1 MMLEK
6 KLWLVFLLISY
17 FVSAQTK
24 GVVVD
29 ESGKPIPYV
38 NIWVE
43 NENIGTT
50 SEENGEFSIAASAN
64 KNLIFSILGFEK
76 RIIKASDVSNVIMK
90 AVLFQLDEVVIA
102 RHFETKKIEI
112 GQINNS
118 ILEAFDN
125 GPRIDVKFFPYE
137 AAYKKTKFIK
147 KVSILTDSRIDNAT
161 VKIHFYKAD
170 ANGFPGEELLTKDY
184 IVIIQKGV
192 VRNSFDLTDLNL
204 IMPKTG
210 LFIGFEKLLISK
222 NKLEKTIVNSNTQKT
237 TIQVIYYPLVLYN
250 YVERDYLFTF
260 SGGKWNRQSIDKTT
274 SQSGKIKVYEPA
286 INLVLTN

>member
-1 MMLEK
+1 LK
-6 KLWLVFLLISY
+6 YLFFILFSLSI
-17 FVSAQTK
+17 SAQTK

-29 ESGKPIPYV
+29 EQGKPIPYV

-76 RIIKASDVSNVIMK
+76 RIIKASEVSNVIMK
-90 AVLFQLDEVVIA
+90 SVSFQLDEVVVA

-112 GQINNS
+112 GSINNS
-118 ILEAFDN
+118 VLEAFDN

-137 AAYKKTKFIK
+137 SAYKKTKFIK
-147 KVSILTDSRIDNAT
+147 KVSILTDSRIDNVT

-184 IVIIQKGV
+184 IVTIQKGV
-192 VRNSFDLTDLNL
+192 VRNGFDLTDLNL
-204 IMPKTG
+204 KMPKTG

-237 TIQVIYYPLVLYN
+237 SIQLIYYPLVLYN

-260 SGGKWNRQSIDKTT
+260 SGGKWSRQTSDKNEGT
-274 SQSGKIKVYEPA
+274 SGKIKVYEPA

>member
-1 MMLEK
+1 MNK
-6 KLWLVFLLISY
+6 FSFLLFLSIS
-17 FVSAQTK
+17 FFAQTK

-50 SEENGEFSIAASAN
+50 SEENGEFSIAGSAN

-76 RIIKASDVSNVIMK
+76 RTIKASEVSNVIMK
-90 AVLFQLDEVVIA
+90 AVSFQLDEVVIA
-102 RHFETKKIEI
+102 RHFETKRIEI
-112 GQINNS
+112 GSISNS
-118 ILEAFDN
+118 VLEAFDN

-137 AAYKKTKFIK
+137 TAYKKTKFIK

-161 VKIHFYKAD
+161 VKIHFYRAD
-170 ANGFPGEELLTKDY
+170 ANGFPGEELLIKDY
-184 IVIIQKGV
+184 IVTIEKGV
-192 VRNSFDLTDLNL
+192 VRNGFDLTDLNL
-204 IMPKTG
+204 KMPKTG
-210 LFIGFEKLLISK
+210 IFIGIEKLLILK

-237 TIQVIYYPLVLYN
+237 SIQVIYYPLVLYN
-250 YVERDYLFTF
+250 YVERDYLFTY
-260 SGGKWNRQSIDKTT
+260 SGGKWGRQTNDKN
-274 SQSGKIKVYEPA
+274 QVESGKIKVYEPA

>member
-1 MMLEK
+1 MILNY
-6 KLWLVFLLISY
+6 LFFILFSLSI
-17 FVSAQTK
+17 SAQTK
-24 GVVVD
+24 GVVID

-50 SEENGEFSIAASAN
+50 SEENGAFSIAASAN

-76 RIIKASDVSNVIMK
+76 RIIKASEASNVIMK
-90 AVLFQLDEVVIA
+90 AVSFQLDEVVIA

-112 GQINNS
+112 GTINNS
-118 ILEAFDN
+118 VLEAFDN
-125 GPRIDVKFFPYE
+125 GPQIDVKFFPYE

-170 ANGFPGEELLTKDY
+170 ANGFPGEELLTRDY
-184 IVIIQKGV
+184 IVNIQKGV
-192 VRNSFDLTDLNL
+192 VRNGFDLTDLNL
-204 IMPKTG
+204 KMPKTG
-210 LFIGFEKLLISK
+210 LFIGIEKLLIAK

-237 TIQVIYYPLVLYN
+237 SIQVIYYPLVLYN

-260 SGGKWNRQSIDKTT
+260 SGGKWSRQTSDKNQGT
-274 SQSGKIKVYEPA
+274 SGKIKVYEPA

>member
-1 MMLEK
+1 MIVKYLFFI
-6 KLWLVFLLISY
+6 LFSLSI
-17 FVSAQTK
+17 SAQTK

-50 SEENGEFSIAASAN
+50 SEENGAFSIAASAN

-76 RIIKASDVSNVIMK
+76 RIIKASEASNVIMK
-90 AVLFQLDEVVIA
+90 AVSFQLDEVVVA
-102 RHFETKKIEI
+102 RHSETKKIEI
-112 GQINNS
+112 GQFSNS
-118 ILEAFDN
+118 ALEAFDN

-184 IVIIQKGV
+184 IVTIQKGV
-192 VRNSFDLTDLNL
+192 VRNGFDLTDLNL
-204 IMPKTG
+204 KMPKTG

-222 NKLEKTIVNSNTQKT
+222 NKLEKTTVNSNTQKT
-237 TIQVIYYPLVLYN
+237 SIKVIYYPLVLYN
-250 YVERDYLFTF
+250 YIERDYLFTF
-260 SGGKWNRQSIDKTT
+260 SGGKWSRQTSDKNQAET
-274 SQSGKIKVYEPA
+274 GKIKVYEPA

>member
-1 MMLEK
+1 MLENR
-6 KLWLVFLLISY
+6 LWLVLFLIGFY
-17 FVSAQTK
+17 VSAQTK

-90 AVLFQLDEVVIA
+90 AVSFQLDEVVIA

-118 ILEAFDN
+118 VLEAFDN

-147 KVSILTDSRIDNAT
+147 KVSILTDSRIDNST

-170 ANGFPGEELLTKDY
+170 ANGFPGEELLTRDY
-184 IVIIQKGV
+184 IVNIQKGV
-192 VRNSFDLTDLNL
+192 VRNGFDLTDLNL
-204 IMPKTG
+204 KMPKTG
-210 LFIGFEKLLISK
+210 LFIGIEKLLISK

-237 TIQVIYYPLVLYN
+237 TIQVIFYPLVLYN

-260 SGGKWNRQSIDKTT
+260 SGGKWSRQTNDKTQ
-274 SQSGKIKVYEPA
+274 SESGKIKVYEPA

>member
-1 MMLEK
+1 MQTK
-6 KLWLVFLLISY
+6 RLWLVLLLIGY

-24 GVVVD
+24 GVVID

-76 RIIKASDVSNVIMK
+76 RVLKALEASNVIMK
-90 AVLFQLDEVVIA
+90 AVSFQLDEVVVA

-112 GQINNS
+112 GTINNS
-118 ILEAFDN
+118 VLEAFDN

-184 IVIIQKGV
+184 IVTIQKGV
-192 VRNSFDLTDLNL
+192 VRNGFDLTDLNL
-204 IMPKTG
+204 KMPKTG

-237 TIQVIYYPLVLYN
+237 SIQLIYYPLVLYN

-260 SGGKWNRQSIDKTT
+260 SGGKWSRQTSDKNEGT
-274 SQSGKIKVYEPA
+274 SGKIKVYEPA

>member
-1 MMLEK
+1 MILK
-6 KLWLVFLLISY
+6 YLFFILFSLSI
-17 FVSAQTK
+17 SAQTK

-76 RIIKASDVSNVIMK
+76 KILKASEVSNVIMK
-90 AVLFQLDEVVIA
+90 AVSFQLDEV
-102 RHFETKKIEI
+102 ETKKIEI

-118 ILEAFDN
+118 VLEAFDN

-184 IVIIQKGV
+184 IVTIQKGV
-192 VRNSFDLTDLNL
+192 VRNGFDLTELNL
-204 IMPKTG
+204 KMPKTG

-222 NKLEKTIVNSNTQKT
+222 NKLEKKIVNSNTQKT
-237 TIQVIYYPLVLYN
+237 SIQVIFYPLVLYN

-260 SGGKWNRQSIDKTT
+260 SGGKWSRQT
-274 SQSGKIKVYEPA
+274 SDINQSESGKIKVYEPA

>member
-1 MMLEK
+1 MIVKYLFFI
-6 KLWLVFLLISY
+6 LFSLSI
-17 FVSAQTK
+17 SAQTK

-50 SEENGEFSIAASAN
+50 SEENGAFSIPASAN

-76 RIIKASDVSNVIMK
+76 RVIKASEASNVIMK
-90 AVLFQLDEVVIA
+90 AVSFQLDEVVIA

-118 ILEAFDN
+118 VLEAFDN
-125 GPRIDVKFFPYE
+125 GPRIDVKLFSYE

-170 ANGFPGEELLTKDY
+170 ANGFPGEELLTRDY
-184 IVIIQKGV
+184 IVTIQKGV
-192 VRNSFDLTDLNL
+192 VRNGFDLTDLNL
-204 IMPKTG
+204 KMPKTG

-237 TIQVIYYPLVLYN
+237 SVQVIYYPLVLYN
-250 YVERDYLFTF
+250 YIERDYLFTF
-260 SGGKWNRQSIDKTT
+260 SGGKWSRQTGDKNQG
-274 SQSGKIKVYEPA
+274 SSGKIKVYEPA

>member
-1 MMLEK
+1 
-6 KLWLVFLLISY
+6 LIVKYLFFILFSLSI
-17 FVSAQTK
+17 SAQTK

-50 SEENGEFSIAASAN
+50 SEENGAFSIPASAN

-76 RIIKASDVSNVIMK
+76 RVLKASEASNVIMK
-90 AVLFQLDEVVIA
+90 AVSFQLDEVVVA

-118 ILEAFDN
+118 VLEAFDN

-170 ANGFPGEELLTKDY
+170 ANGFPGEELLTRDY
-184 IVIIQKGV
+184 IVTIQKGV
-192 VRNSFDLTDLNL
+192 VRNGFDLTDLNL
-204 IMPKTG
+204 KMPKTG

-237 TIQVIYYPLVLYN
+237 SVQVIYYPLVLYN
-250 YVERDYLFTF
+250 YIERDYLFTF
-260 SGGKWNRQSIDKTT
+260 SGGKWSRQTGDKNQG
-274 SQSGKIKVYEPA
+274 SSGKIKVYEPA

>member
-1 MMLEK
+1 MILK
-6 KLWLVFLLISY
+6 YLFFILFSIS
-17 FVSAQTK
+17 FSAQTK

-50 SEENGEFSIAASAN
+50 SEENGAFSIAASAN

-76 RIIKASDVSNVIMK
+76 KVLKASETSNVIMK
-90 AVLFQLDEVVIA
+90 AASFQLDEVVIA

-112 GQINNS
+112 GTINNS
-118 ILEAFDN
+118 VLEAFDN

-147 KVSILTDSRIDNAT
+147 KVIILTDSRIDNAT

-170 ANGFPGEELLTKDY
+170 VNGFPGEELLMRDY
-184 IVIIQKGV
+184 IVNIQKGV
-192 VRNSFDLTDLNL
+192 VRNGFDLTDLNL
-204 IMPKTG
+204 KMPKTG

-222 NKLEKTIVNSNTQKT
+222 NKLEKTIVNSNTQNT
-237 TIQVIYYPLVLYN
+237 TIQIIYYPLVLYN

-260 SGGKWNRQSIDKTT
+260 SGGKWSRQSNDKTQ
-274 SQSGKIKVYEPA
+274 SESGKIKVYEPA

>member
-1 MMLEK
+1 MQTK
-6 KLWLVFLLISY
+6 RLWLVLLLIGY

-76 RIIKASDVSNVIMK
+76 RVLKALEASNVIMK
-90 AVLFQLDEVVIA
+90 AVSFQLDEVVVA

-112 GQINNS
+112 GTINNS
-118 ILEAFDN
+118 VLEAFDN

-184 IVIIQKGV
+184 IVTIQKGV
-192 VRNSFDLTDLNL
+192 VRNGFDLTDLNL
-204 IMPKTG
+204 KMPKTG

-237 TIQVIYYPLVLYN
+237 SIQLIYYPLVLYN

-260 SGGKWNRQSIDKTT
+260 SGGKWSRQTSDKNEGT
-274 SQSGKIKVYEPA
+274 SGKIKVYEPA

>member
-1 MMLEK
+1 MQTK
-6 KLWLVFLLISY
+6 RLWLVLLLIGY

-24 GVVVD
+24 GVVID

-76 RIIKASDVSNVIMK
+76 RVLKALEASNVIMK
-90 AVLFQLDEVVIA
+90 AVSFQLDEVVVA

-112 GQINNS
+112 GTINNS
-118 ILEAFDN
+118 VLEAFDN

-184 IVIIQKGV
+184 IVTIQKGV
-192 VRNSFDLTDLNL
+192 VRNGFDLTDLNL
-204 IMPKTG
+204 KMPKTG

-237 TIQVIYYPLVLYN
+237 SIQSIYYPLVLYN

-260 SGGKWNRQSIDKTT
+260 SGGKWSRQTSDKNEGT
-274 SQSGKIKVYEPA
+274 SGKIKVYEPA

>member
-1 MMLEK
+1 MILK
-6 KLWLVFLLISY
+6 YLFFILFSLS
-17 FVSAQTK
+17 FFAQTK

-50 SEENGEFSIAASAN
+50 SEENGEFSIAASVN

-76 RIIKASDVSNVIMK
+76 KILKASEVSNVIMK
-90 AVLFQLDEVVIA
+90 AVSFQLDEVVIA
-102 RHFETKKIEI
+102 RHLETKKIEI

-118 ILEAFDN
+118 VLEAFDN

-184 IVIIQKGV
+184 IVTIQKGV
-192 VRNSFDLTDLNL
+192 VRNGFDLTELNL
-204 IMPKTG
+204 KMPKTG

-237 TIQVIYYPLVLYN
+237 SIQVIFYPLVLYN

-260 SGGKWNRQSIDKTT
+260 SGGKWSRQT
-274 SQSGKIKVYEPA
+274 SEKNQSESGKIKVYEPA

>member
-1 MMLEK
+1 VKYLFFI
-6 KLWLVFLLISY
+6 LFSLSI
-17 FVSAQTK
+17 SAQTK

-29 ESGKPIPYV
+29 ESGKPISYV

-76 RIIKASDVSNVIMK
+76 RIIKASDASNVIMK
-90 AVLFQLDEVVIA
+90 AVSFQLDEVVIA

-118 ILEAFDN
+118 VLEAFDN

-170 ANGFPGEELLTKDY
+170 ANGFPGEELLTRDY
-184 IVIIQKGV
+184 IVTIQKGV
-192 VRNSFDLTDLNL
+192 VRNGFDLTDLNL
-204 IMPKTG
+204 KMPKTG

-237 TIQVIYYPLVLYN
+237 SIQLIYYPLVLYN

-260 SGGKWNRQSIDKTT
+260 SGGKWSRQTSDKNEGT
-274 SQSGKIKVYEPA
+274 SGKIKVYEPA

>member
-1 MMLEK
+1 MKYLFFI
-6 KLWLVFLLISY
+6 LFSLSF
-17 FVSAQTK
+17 FAQTK

-50 SEENGEFSIAASAN
+50 SEENGEFSIAASVN

-76 RIIKASDVSNVIMK
+76 KILKASEVSNVIMK
-90 AVLFQLDEVVIA
+90 AVSFQLDEVVIA
-102 RHFETKKIEI
+102 RHLETKKIEI

-118 ILEAFDN
+118 VLEAFDN

-184 IVIIQKGV
+184 IVTIQKGV
-192 VRNSFDLTDLNL
+192 VRNGFDLTELNL
-204 IMPKTG
+204 KMPKTG

-237 TIQVIYYPLVLYN
+237 SIQVIFYPLVLYN

-260 SGGKWNRQSIDKTT
+260 SGGKWSRQT
-274 SQSGKIKVYEPA
+274 SEKNQSESGKIKVYEPA

>member
-1 MMLEK
+1 MNKFSFL
-6 KLWLVFLLISY
+6 LLISLS
-17 FVSAQTK
+17 FSAQTK

-50 SEENGEFSIAASAN
+50 SEENGAFSIAASAN

-76 RIIKASDVSNVIMK
+76 RILKASEVSNVLLK
-90 AVLFQLDEVVIA
+90 SVSFQLDEVVIA

-118 ILEAFDN
+118 VLEAFDN
-125 GPRIDVKFFPYE
+125 GPRIDVKYFPYE
-137 AAYKKTKFIK
+137 AGYKKTKYIK

-184 IVIIQKGV
+184 MVTIQKGV
-192 VRNSFDLTDLNL
+192 VRNGFDLTDLNL
-204 IMPKTG
+204 KMPKTG

-222 NKLEKTIVNSNTQKT
+222 NKWEKTIVNSNTQQT
-237 TIQVIYYPLVLYN
+237 TIQVIFYPLVLYN
-250 YVERDYLFTF
+250 YIERDYLFTF
-260 SGGKWNRQSIDKTT
+260 SGGKWIRQKNDINQVDS
-274 SQSGKIKVYEPA
+274 SKIKVYEPA

>member
-1 MMLEK
+1 MQTK
-6 KLWLVFLLISY
+6 RLWLVLLLIGY

-24 GVVVD
+24 GVVID

-76 RIIKASDVSNVIMK
+76 RVLKALEASNVIMK
-90 AVLFQLDEVVIA
+90 AVSFQLDEVVVA

-112 GQINNS
+112 GTINNS
-118 ILEAFDN
+118 VLEAFDN

-184 IVIIQKGV
+184 IVTIQKGV
-192 VRNSFDLTDLNL
+192 VRNGFDLTDLNL
-204 IMPKTG
+204 KIPKTG

-237 TIQVIYYPLVLYN
+237 SIQLIYYPLVLYN

-260 SGGKWNRQSIDKTT
+260 SGGKWSRQTSDKNEGT
-274 SQSGKIKVYEPA
+274 SGKIKVYEPA

>member
-1 MMLEK
+1 MNKFYFL
-6 KLWLVFLLISY
+6 LLIS
-17 FVSAQTK
+17 FSISAQTK
-24 GVVVD
+24 GLVVD

-50 SEENGEFSIAASAN
+50 SEENGAFSIAASAN

-76 RIIKASDVSNVIMK
+76 RILKASDVSNVIMK
-90 AVLFQLDEVVIA
+90 AVSFQLDEVVIA

-118 ILEAFDN
+118 VLEAFDN

-170 ANGFPGEELLTKDY
+170 ANGFPSEELLTKDY
-184 IVIIQKGV
+184 IVTIEKGV
-192 VRNSFDLTDLNL
+192 VRNGFDLTDLNL
-204 IMPKTG
+204 KMPKTG
-210 LFIGFEKLLISK
+210 IFIGIEKLLISK

-237 TIQVIYYPLVLYN
+237 SIQIIFYPLVLYN
-250 YVERDYLFTF
+250 YIERDYLFAF
-260 SGGKWNRQSIDKTT
+260 SGGKWTRQTSDKNQG
-274 SQSGKIKVYEPA
+274 SSGKIKVYEPA

>member
-1 MMLEK
+1 MIVKYLFFI
-6 KLWLVFLLISY
+6 LFSIS
-17 FVSAQTK
+17 FSAQTK

-50 SEENGEFSIAASAN
+50 SEENGAFSIPASAN

-76 RIIKASDVSNVIMK
+76 RVLKASEASNVIMK
-90 AVLFQLDEVVIA
+90 AVSFQLDEVVIA

-118 ILEAFDN
+118 VLEAFDN

-170 ANGFPGEELLTKDY
+170 ANGFPGEELLTRDY
-184 IVIIQKGV
+184 IVTIQKGV
-192 VRNSFDLTDLNL
+192 VRNGFDLTDLNL
-204 IMPKTG
+204 KMPKTG
-210 LFIGFEKLLISK
+210 LFIGFEKLLNSK

-237 TIQVIYYPLVLYN
+237 SVQVIYYPLVLYN
-250 YVERDYLFTF
+250 YIERDYLFTF
-260 SGGKWNRQSIDKTT
+260 SGGKWSRQTSDKNQG
-274 SQSGKIKVYEPA
+274 SSGKIKVYEPA